1 MLPPPTPVA
10 TRDGEVIDL
19 HSLTGEQ
26 LRALAAVADEREA
39 RALSEDDEELRDSLW
54 RTATLRM
61 PHGDEQAEIVKALD
75 SGVHPL
81 IVAQEHMRS
90 LLRARFG
97 HNDWPTAGFYRAQ
110 AQLAVAA

>member
-1 MLPPPTPVA
+1 MLAPDAVVR
-10 TRDGEVIDL
+10 RDGKIIDL

-26 LRALAAVADEREA
+26 LRALAAIADERDA

-81 IVAQEHMRS
+81 IVAQSHLQS

-97 HNDWPTAGFYRAQ
+97 RDDWPTIGYFRAQ